1 MTAPA
6 ADRPWESL
14 PPEVPRVMRPE
25 LPALADE
32 IILAL
37 REGVP
42 DYARPLEGPFAVGLR
57 AGVEGALRQFVEMIE
72 RPRDV
77 PPSRAAYERLGRGEM
92 RAGRTLDALLAAYR
106 LGARVAWRRLA
117 AAGVRAGI
125 APEVL
130 YRLAES
136 IFAYI
141 DELSA
146 ASVEGYATEQ
156 SAAAGEAQRL
166 RRRLVALLVH
176 DPPADAVAVEAAAAE
191 AGWSLPRALAAV
203 AFRSEEPE
211 RVAGRLGS
219 GAIAA
224 PHGELACALVP
235 DPDGPGRATQLEP
248 VLRELDAA
256 VGPTV
261 AWADAATS
269 FERAAA
275 AWHLAAEGVLPRPG
289 LVRAADHVAALV
301 LHRDRG
307 LVRELAARRLAA
319 LDALPRRSREALA
332 LTLLAWLAHQG
343 RPKAVAA
350 ALHVHEQTV
359 RYRLARLREIL
370 GDALEDPDARFEL
383 ELALRATLGPAGG
396 AQRAAKGTTA
406 MTA

>member
-1 MTAPA
+1 
-6 ADRPWESL
+6 
-14 PPEVPRVMRPE
+14 MRPE

-32 IILAL
+32 IMAAL

-42 DYARPLEGPFAVGLR
+42 DYARPLEGPFALGLR

-72 RPRDV
+72 RPGDL

-117 AAGVRAGI
+117 SAGVQAGL

-146 ASVEGYATEQ
+146 ASVEGYASEQ
-156 SAAAGEAQRL
+156 SVTAGEAQRL
-166 RRRLVALLVH
+166 RRRLVGLLVQ
-176 DPPADAVAVEAAAAE
+176 DPPADPLVVEAAAAE
-191 AGWSLPRALAAV
+191 AGWELPRTLAAF

-211 RVAGRLGS
+211 RVAGRLG
-219 GAIAA
+219 AAVIAA
-224 PHGELACALVP
+224 PHNDLACALVP
-235 DPDGPGRATQLEP
+235 DPDAPGRPAQLAAG
-248 VLRELDAA
+248 LDGVEAA
-256 VGPTV
+256 AGPTV
-261 AWADAATS
+261 GWPEAPGS

-275 AWHLAAEGVLPRPG
+275 AWRLMAEGVLPGGG
-289 LVRAADHVAALV
+289 LIRATDHMATLL

-307 LVRELAARRLAA
+307 LTRDLAAVRLAG
-319 LDALPRRSREALA
+319 LDALPPRTRATLSI
-332 LTLLAWLAHQG
+332 TLLAWLAHQG

-359 RYRLARLREIL
+359 RYRLAGLREIL
-370 GDALEDPDARFEL
+370 GDALDDPDARFEL
-383 ELALRATLGPAGG
+383 ELALRARAGG
-396 AQRAAKGTTA
+396 PQGASP
-406 MTA
+406 